1 MKSIVYWVFVS
12 VLLLTEAFATYIF
25 IKNGEDGYV
34 LAGIVHLTV
43 AVLFGVLTGVHRKSV
58 TGALLSVLVIGTNP
72 VAGILT
78 MILIDEKF
86 NRESRQN
93 YFEASE
99 GFEIGNPF
107 ISLDGAVEIA
117 DNKIL
122 TSDEYDPV
130 MKQAMI
136 VGNKVS
142 EREVEVITSMRDLL
156 VLPLLEKVASTT
168 SGEGRVL
175 AQAAISE
182 LSEHAAVWAANLHR
196 LEVNKN
202 PIPESLE
209 RLAVTAYLE
218 IRQQGRSPQAFG
230 LPDAED
236 LESLLVVS
244 LQRKVSAQTV
254 TLLSELLIQEEKLEA
269 ATELH
274 ERHRNLEGFD
284 YEIQKAKVLSARG
297 DWMQLL
303 QTLPEITPRHWERQ
317 PEKVREFW
325 GADS

>member
-12 VLLLTEAFATYIF
+12 ILLLTEAFATYVF

-34 LAGIVHLTV
+34 LAGIVHLSV
-43 AVLFGVLTGVHRKSV
+43 AALFGILTGIHRKSV
-58 TGALLSVLVIGTNP
+58 SAAFLSVLVIGTNP

-107 ISLDGAVEIA
+107 ISLDGAVEMA
-117 DNKIL
+117 NNENL
-122 TSDEYDPV
+122 TTEEYESV
-130 MKQAMI
+130 MKRVMT

-142 EREVEVITSMRDLL
+142 EREVEVITSMRNLL

-218 IRQQGRSPQAFG
+218 IRKQGRSPQAFG
-230 LPDAED
+230 LPDA
-236 LESLLVVS
+236 LELEALLRISLH
-244 LQRKVSAQTV
+244 RKVSAETV
-254 TLLSELLIQEEKLEA
+254 TLLSNLLIQEEKLEQA
-269 ATELH
+269 SELH
-274 ERHRNLEGFD
+274 ENYRNLKGFD
-284 YEIQKAKVLSARG
+284 YEVQKAKVLCERG

-303 QTLPEITPRHWERQ
+303 ATLPEISPRHWGRQ
-317 PEKVREFW
+317 SEEVRNFW
-325 GADS
+325 GAA